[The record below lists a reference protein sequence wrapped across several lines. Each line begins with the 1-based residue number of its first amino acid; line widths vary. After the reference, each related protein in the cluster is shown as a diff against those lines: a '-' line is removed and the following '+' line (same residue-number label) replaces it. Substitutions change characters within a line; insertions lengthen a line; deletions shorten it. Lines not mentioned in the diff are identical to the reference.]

1 MLLIQYG
8 WYSYEKEKFEH
19 RDRRSNRRKLSKDWS
34 HAAARRRT
42 IRSQKRPGTDP
53 SLEFS
58 ETSMAPVNTLV
69 SACCLQVCQTIH
81 FCCLS
86 HFVCDTCYGSHRKL
100 TQSIFELPILLSEKG
115 KRIHWEVCSALH
127 QLSNQEVS
135 VLLYPLRTAGRQ
147 GWDKNLELLI

>member
-34 HAAARRRT
+34 HAAARRELSEARRGLEQ
-42 IRSQKRPGTDP
+42 ILPWSFQRPG
-53 SLEFS
+53 
-58 ETSMAPVNTLV
+58 MAPVNTLV
-69 SACCLQVCQTIH
+69 SACCLQVCKTIH

-86 HFVCDTCYGSHRKL
+86 HLVCDTCYGSHRKL

-115 KRIHWEVCSALH
+115 KMIHWEVGSALH

-135 VLLYPLRTAGRQ
+135 MLLYPLRTAGRQ
-147 GWDKNLELLI
+147 GWDKNLKLLI